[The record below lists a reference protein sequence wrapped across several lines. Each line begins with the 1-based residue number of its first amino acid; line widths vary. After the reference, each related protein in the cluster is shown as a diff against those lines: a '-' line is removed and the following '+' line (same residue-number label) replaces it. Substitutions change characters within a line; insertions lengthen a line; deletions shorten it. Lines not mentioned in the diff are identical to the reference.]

1 MREYYHHT
9 RKKSRKI
16 STVDGNFFLDF
27 LAAYAIVIL
36 EGGLIRLTWLD
47 NLRKMKENSR
57 LKTKAISLGSGIP
70 EPTLEKLFAGATKD
84 PKLETM
90 RQLVYFLGYTLD
102 QLVQDSSVE
111 ITPSKVLPYTDKEI
125 NLLNAYRQA
134 TPDDRQIVDLTLK
147 KYMSQTC
154 TTEVSQKAI

>member
-1 MREYYHHT
+1 M
-9 RKKSRKI
+9 I
-16 STVDGNFFLDF
+16 SK
-27 LAAYAIVIL
+27 
-36 EGGLIRLTWLD
+36 GGLIRLTWLD

-70 EPTLEKLFAGATKD
+70 EPTLEKLFAGVTKG

-111 ITPSKVLPYTDKEI
+111 ITPSKVPPYTDKEI
-125 NLLNAYRQA
+125 ELLNAYHQA
-134 TPDDRQIVDLTLK
+134 TPDDRQIVDLTLN
-147 KYMSQTC
+147 KYRAQSC
-154 TTEVSQKAI
+154 ATETSKKAI